1 MLQLTRNLFSIATK
15 TAPRFNS
22 ISAECKT
29 LQYTSVFNY
38 APQKVFLRNEKS
50 GYFAN
55 PDDVARRLI
64 RLISLHDKVKSP
76 SQITLQSAWKDIGV
90 DPLTYVEI
98 MLEAEN
104 EFYIELADED
114 LERFRTVED
123 AVEYISR
130 SFFTN

>member
-1 MLQLTRNLFSIATK
+1 M
-15 TAPRFNS
+15 
-22 ISAECKT
+22 
-29 LQYTSVFNY
+29 
-38 APQKVFLRNEKS
+38 LRNEKS

-64 RLISLHDKVKSP
+64 RLISLHDKVKNP
-76 SQITLQSAWKDIGV
+76 SAITLQSTWKDIGV

-104 EFYIELADED
+104 EFYIEIADED
-114 LERFRTVED
+114 LERFRSVED
-123 AVEYISR
+123 AVEFISR